1 MLLVSADA
9 KTSAGAP
16 CEICC
21 TSADDASKLNV
32 TFASG
37 FADVNAAPMSVKAAV
52 SDAAAKTVMSPET
65 GAVVDA
71 GAALDA
77 AVESGTDGAEDAADD
92 PLSSPQAAARNP
104 KRPRRR
110 TTRYRLRRIAGL

>member
-37 FADVNAAPMSVKAAV
+37 FAAVNEAPTSLKAAV

-71 GAALDA
+71 GTEVD
-77 AVESGTDGAEDAADD
+77 AVESEAEADDAADD
-92 PLSSPQAAARNP
+92 PLSSPQAAARSP

-110 TTRYRLRRIAGL
+110 TRRYRLRRTAGL